1 MNEVGEWPGSVRH
14 GDFPYYRKLWNRV
27 VFTLLAAA
35 FLPLLCIGGG
45 MYFYAAQVTKDQL
58 LDRLRT
64 DIRYHRNAIDGFLRE
79 RTGDLRLVV
88 EQVEMNDLLRPGALE
103 KLFDNLHRE
112 VTCFRDLGV
121 IDSEGRHRAYVG
133 PYTLDS
139 VNYRGTEWFQA
150 VMARGVFISDVFMGF
165 RKEPH
170 FVIAVKG
177 RGAEGLTWI
186 LRATVDAEFFD
197 NLVSEI
203 ARGPGADAYL
213 VNRAGDFQSRPKG
226 GGQPMSSASLG
237 ESTPFAEMRMT
248 QIDGAFRFTAWLNA
262 VPWMLVAQIDREAVL
277 KPLIRMRNVG
287 VLIFSLGAVLIVGSV
302 VVTTNNLVSR
312 LEVKQRGLKALDRQ
326 LRSANRICTA
336 MEVVDG
342 VMKSLKDSMMNVD
355 STAVLLCEKDLVDSG
370 DELKRLSGQIR
381 EQVNRS
387 RATVDRFLHFI
398 TPTPPVVRAV
408 RLHVIIDELLDML
421 SRDLF
426 SRGILLKRNDD
437 SDLPEIRTDP
447 AILRQI
453 LLNLITNAV
462 RAVNRNGTISL
473 AAVSDGDGIR
483 LVVSDTGPGIAESH
497 LDRIFDPL
505 FSTKSDG
512 PGLGLTICQ
521 DLLRRIGGR
530 ISVSNAAGSGAV
542 FTVRLP
548 LRITEVVSE

>member
-1 MNEVGEWPGSVRH
+1 
-14 GDFPYYRKLWNRV
+14 
-27 VFTLLAAA
+27 
-35 FLPLLCIGGG
+35 
-45 MYFYAAQVTKDQL
+45 
-58 LDRLRT
+58 
-64 DIRYHRNAIDGFLRE
+64 
-79 RTGDLRLVV
+79 
-88 EQVEMNDLLRPGALE
+88 
-103 KLFDNLHRE
+103 
-112 VTCFRDLGV
+112 
-121 IDSEGRHRAYVG
+121 
-133 PYTLDS
+133 
-139 VNYRGTEWFQA
+139 
-150 VMARGVFISDVFMGF
+150 
-165 RKEPH
+165 
-170 FVIAVKG
+170 
-177 RGAEGLTWI
+177 
-186 LRATVDAEFFD
+186 
-197 NLVSEI
+197 
-203 ARGPGADAYL
+203 
-213 VNRAGDFQSRPKG
+213 
-226 GGQPMSSASLG
+226 
-237 ESTPFAEMRMT
+237 
-248 QIDGAFRFTAWLNA
+248 
-262 VPWMLVAQIDREAVL
+262 MLVAQIDREAVL

-355 STAVLLCEKDLVDSG
+355 STAVLLGEKDLVDSG

-408 RLHVIIDELLDML
+408 RLHAIIDELLDML